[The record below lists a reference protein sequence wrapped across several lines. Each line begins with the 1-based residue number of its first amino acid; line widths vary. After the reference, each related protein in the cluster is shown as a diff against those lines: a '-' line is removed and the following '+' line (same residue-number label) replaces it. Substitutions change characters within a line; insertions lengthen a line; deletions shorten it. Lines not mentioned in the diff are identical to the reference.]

1 MHRMKRNEEKST
13 SSSEHEEA
21 TGTHTHTQTG
31 NKRKVKLG
39 RSLSGGEGEEPKHS
53 RSILESMQAIF
64 VGGSQ
69 AGQGRKEGRMAR
81 WGGTRTALTCHD
93 QEEECGRAW

>member
-1 MHRMKRNEEKST
+1 MRKQPE
-13 SSSEHEEA
+13 
-21 TGTHTHTQTG
+21 HTHTQTG